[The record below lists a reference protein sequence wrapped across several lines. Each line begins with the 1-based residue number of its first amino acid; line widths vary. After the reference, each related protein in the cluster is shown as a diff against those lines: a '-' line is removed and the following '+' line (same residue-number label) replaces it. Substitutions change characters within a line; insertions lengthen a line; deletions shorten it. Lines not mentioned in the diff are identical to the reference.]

1 MRGRKGKGDIGIPQ
15 CAAQFAAA
23 RGGNDDVLAAM
34 YFIGS
39 RRGIASKWERVTP
52 KLFSGLAIECAQFQI
67 ACTAAEDQPPPRG
80 HGSSE
85 VCCACFGDALAG
97 QVRVFTQR
105 NLPGNSPR

>member
-39 RRGIASKWERVTP
+39 RRGIASKWERIAP
-52 KLFSGLAIECAQFQI
+52 KFFSGLTTECAQLQI
-67 ACTAAEDQPPPRG
+67 ACAAAEDQAPG
-80 HGSSE
+80 
-85 VCCACFGDALAG
+85 CCHRSAEIRCSGFWDAPARQL
-97 QVRVFTQR
+97 
-105 NLPGNSPR
+105 